1 VGRGGKNNLYTT
13 VQKYWHLSKALG
25 GPNSRSVRRNFM
37 LKMAVFNHKEGNW
50 WLKFAPLNI
59 AQNCMG

>member
-1 VGRGGKNNLYTT
+1 VGRGGKNNVYTKA
-13 VQKYWHLSKALG
+13 QKYWHLSKALG
-25 GPNSRSVRRNFM
+25 DQTAKVS
-37 LKMAVFNHKEGNW
+37 EGNW